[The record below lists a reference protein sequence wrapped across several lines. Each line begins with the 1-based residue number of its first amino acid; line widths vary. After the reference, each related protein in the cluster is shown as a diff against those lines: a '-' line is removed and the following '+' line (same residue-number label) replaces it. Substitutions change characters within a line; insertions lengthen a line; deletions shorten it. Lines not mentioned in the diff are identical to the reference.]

1 MNDNGSLLAMLVMR
15 GFPFLKVP
23 KMSTSDPI
31 REKYYDRVEI
41 ADMSADGLFYLGA
54 SMSILSLLVDKHEY
68 ARTYDWIQI
77 GFLVDAVAMFALGL
91 ASRLYL
97 TPRAED
103 KRRQDFFSSAFGVNL
118 THEGTVGYYNNDV
131 REPVKKMA
139 AQLLE
144 NSLFSKAIALSMARV
159 ERLKLLAYGV
169 LWLICVVNRQSDL
182 GVILLISQVVFSEQV
197 VSRWLRLEWL
207 RMRFEKTYEDV
218 YRLWQTRPAASTFN
232 ALILDSLSAYE
243 AAKSTA
249 GVTLSSRI
257 FDRLNETISNEW
269 NSVKKVL

>member
-1 MNDNGSLLAMLVMR
+1 M
-15 GFPFLKVP
+15 KVP